1 MVPSFLW
8 MGAKILF
15 KMESSQIIAHL
26 PYQRPFLFVDEIK
39 SIDEDRV
46 VGAYTYREEEFFYSG
61 HFPDRP
67 ITPGVI
73 LIETMAQ
80 IGLVCLGI
88 YLKRADLEKPLQF
101 AFATSEV
108 SFLKAVLP
116 GEKVMVYS
124 EKEYFRLRKLKCK
137 VRMENEE
144 GKVVAKG
151 TLSGMILK

>member
-1 MVPSFLW
+1 MDSN
-8 MGAKILF
+8 
-15 KMESSQIIAHL
+15 QIIAHL
-26 PYQRPFLFVDEIK
+26 PYRKPFLFVDRIS
-39 SIDEDRV
+39 SIDENRV
-46 VGAYTYREEEFFYSG
+46 IGEYTYKEEEYFYSG

-88 YLKRADLEKPLQF
+88 YLKRANLGQPLKF
-101 AFATSEV
+101 AFASSEV

-116 GEKVMVYS
+116 KQKVIVYS

-144 GKVVAKG
+144 GEVLAKG